1 MDGNRFDNLS
11 RALTRGLTRRG
22 AIKVFA
28 AALIGG
34 GTTRLAGDAAAI
46 PPGPSRRS
54 LCRVPFAGCTRHQQ
68 CCSGTCTT
76 GRQLPRNLRNRCA
89 CYDGLTGCNGFC
101 IDLDTDNNHCGACG
115 NACADGRRCC
125 AGTCLDTSADE
136 ANCGACG
143 IVCADGHQCCD
154 GTCLDTSADEANCG
168 DCGIVCASTEWCVS
182 GVCECKRLCDGRECG
197 DDSCGGTCGTCTDD
211 NTCID
216 GACLCDGAV
225 CADGTK
231 CCDETCLDTSDD
243 DANCGACGNVCG
255 AAERC
260 LDSTCVGICYLRPMG
275 YLTKGN
281 QFFEANS
288 STYSYTTPMPAWDPP
303 LTNTSCTVDSDC
315 SSCPTQVRTGGS
327 IRTVVGCGCQYL
339 LCLGGSA
346 IAPFNA
352 GNCAVYGSF

>member
-1 MDGNRFDNLS
+1 MDGNRFDAIS
-11 RALTRGLTRRG
+11 RALGAGVSRRG
-22 AIKVFA
+22 ALRIIA
-28 AALIGG
+28 AVVAGG
-34 GTTRLAGDAAAI
+34 SATRLADDAAAI
-46 PPGPSRRS
+46 PSGPSRRS
-54 LCRVPFAGCTRHQQ
+54 LCRVPFAGCTKDGQ
-68 CCSGTCTT
+68 CCTGTCMTS
-76 GRQLPRNLRNRCA
+76 RSLPRSQRNRCA
-89 CYDGLTGCNGFC
+89 CDNGLTPCNGFC
-101 IDLDTDNNHCGACG
+101 VDIETDINHCGACG
-115 NACADGRRCC
+115 N
-125 AGTCLDTSADE
+125 
-136 ANCGACG
+136 
-143 IVCADGHQCCD
+143 VCA
-154 GTCLDTSADEANCG
+154 A
-168 DCGIVCASTEWCVS
+168 TEWCVS
-182 GVCECKRLCDGRECG
+182 GVCECKRLCNGRECG

-243 DANCGACGNVCG
+243 NANCGACGNVCG

-315 SSCPTQVRTGGS
+315 SSCPTQVRTSGT
-327 IRTVVGCGCQYL
+327 IKTVVGCGCQHL
-339 LCLGGSA
+339 LCIGGSA

-352 GNCAVYGSF
+352 GNCAVYGAF